1 MVELSRPASKVGLYS
16 IPELEA
22 RGVGRR
28 RRDRLV
34 RQGRL
39 IPAARGWFATGE
51 ADPSALSALRSGVR
65 LTCVSAARLHGLWT
79 PKTPGTH
86 AYGRRGS
93 VPSGFVRHGPYLD
106 RWPEPDPIASP
117 SLCLEHAARCL
128 SAEFAATLVESAL
141 TQRLLHPAQV
151 ELLTSRLPARI
162 RDRLLPVSGLSESG
176 SETRVARWLRARC
189 VPFRQQVQIDGVG
202 RVDILVGRSWVIE
215 VDSRA
220 HHTSVADYERD
231 RRRDLAARIRGY
243 TVTRLSFT
251 QVWDTWPAT
260 QVDLAAL
267 VSPRRHLHPP
277 RPAN

>member
-1 MVELSRPASKVGLYS
+1 
-16 IPELEA
+16 
-22 RGVGRR
+22 
-28 RRDRLV
+28 
-34 RQGRL
+34 
-39 IPAARGWFATGE
+39 
-51 ADPSALSALRSGVR
+51 GVR

-176 SETRVARWLRARC
+176 SETRVARWLRARR

-202 RVDILVGRSWVIE
+202 RVDILVGWSWVIE

-220 HHTSVADYERD
+220 HHTSVADYELTVMCNELTHMPRSCHMTVD
-231 RRRDLAARIRGY
+231 SPGYFFAVDFLAGFLDFFAGPLARFSAI
-243 TVTRLSFT
+243 S
-251 QVWDTWPAT
+251 
-260 QVDLAAL
+260 
-267 VSPRRHLHPP
+267 S
-277 RPAN
+277 